1 MRAGGARSLRQPD
14 HLLARRK
21 SANVWLGDA
30 KSNGP
35 FTRGML
41 FSHVMTTP
49 NTVRGASPV
58 PYKWATTGDINAFF
72 GLMLDNVVNL
82 AVLAGILVF
91 AFGFPAQLV
100 YTRMFPGTA
109 FGVMFGDIVYTIM
122 AIRLARRT
130 GRTDVTAMPLGLDA
144 PSTIGMALTVL
155 GPAFVVA
162 KAKMPEADAAI
173 LAWQVGMATMVLMGV
188 FKLIMSFFG
197 DRIRR
202 AIPEAGLLGSIG
214 GAGIALLGTLQLGEI
229 YSEPIVGMMALGVII
244 YTLVAKIKL
253 PFRAP
258 EVLASVVLGAAIYY
272 ALGYFGLLQHPVV
285 VPAVSFPLG
294 FPRPTLGFLIGM
306 PIAVRD
312 YLPLA
317 LPFAI
322 LTVIGGI
329 NVTESARIAGDDYNT
344 RDILLTE
351 AIATLIAGVCGGV
364 SQSTPYIG
372 HPAYKA
378 MGGRAAYTLATGL
391 FIGLGGMLGYIAFMA
406 DALPKPALAP
416 ILVFVALDITEQSVL
431 ATPHRHIQAVILS
444 VLPSV
449 AQLVLIFL
457 SQMYGGALLSAA
469 IDPAMTMK
477 LTGLTNADFIKTCGV
492 MITLGHG
499 FILTA
504 MLWGGAVAF
513 LIDRNARA
521 AIATLAVCALLSF
534 VGLIHSITPAGGV
547 YLPWETGSSLP
558 YHWTAAYLGFAL
570 LILALSQTREFRDF
584 APIQQRT

>member
-1 MRAGGARSLRQPD
+1 MSAPARGVR
-14 HLLARRK
+14 
-21 SANVWLGDA
+21 V
-30 KSNGP
+30 GP
-35 FTRGML
+35 TKYAW
-41 FSHVMTTP
+41 V
-49 NTVRGASPV
+49 A
-58 PYKWATTGDINAFF
+58 TGDINAFF

-82 AVLAGILVF
+82 AVLAGILV
-91 AFGFPAQLV
+91 AGFGFPAALV

-109 FGVMFGDIVYTIM
+109 LGVLFGDVVYTVM
-122 AIRLARRT
+122 AIRLAHRT

-162 KAKMPEADAAI
+162 KAKMPVADAAI
-173 LAWQVGMATMVLMGV
+173 LAWQVGMATMVVMGV
-188 FKLIMSFFG
+188 FKLAMSFVG

-202 AIPEAGLLGSIG
+202 AIPEAGLLGSIAG
-214 GAGIALLGTLQLGEI
+214 VGIALLGTLQLGEI
-229 YSEPIVGMMALGVII
+229 YGEPVVGMMALGVII
-244 YTLVAKIKL
+244 YALVAKIRL

-258 EVLASVVLGAAIYY
+258 EVLASVVLGAVLYY
-272 ALGYFGLLQHPVV
+272 GLGAFGLLAHGMTTPAATFPVGL
-285 VPAVSFPLG
+285 PL
-294 FPRPTLGFLIGM
+294 PSLGFLKGM

-351 AIATLIAGVCGGV
+351 AIATLVAGVCGGV
-364 SQSTPYIG
+364 SQTTPYIG

-378 MGGRAAYTLATGL
+378 MGGRAGYTLATGL
-391 FIGLGGMLGYIAFMA
+391 FIGLGGVLGYIAFMA

-416 ILVFVALDITEQSVL
+416 IFVFVALDITEQGYH
-431 ATPHRHIQAVILS
+431 ATPKRHAAAVTLA

-449 AQLVLIFL
+449 AQLVQIFL
-457 SQMYGGALLSAA
+457 SQVYNGALMSAA
-469 IDPAMTMK
+469 IDPAGTMK
-477 LTGLTNADFIKTCGV
+477 VTGLANPDFVRTCGV
-492 MITLGHG
+492 MVMLAHG

-513 LIDRNARA
+513 LIDRRIGA
-521 AIATLAVCALLSF
+521 AAATLVACAALAF
-534 VGLIHSITPAGGV
+534 FGFIHSVTAAGGI
-547 YLPWETGSSLP
+547 YLPWAIGSTLP
-558 YHWTAAYLGFAL
+558 YHWTAAYLGFATMIML
-570 LILALSQTREFRDF
+570 LARTRAFHQNAAEH
-584 APIQQRT
+584 T